1 MAKIGV
7 ALVGTGFGQ
16 QVHLPAL
23 QAHHRTEV
31 VAVYHRDRTKAQAIA
46 DTHGI
51 PQIATTIEA
60 IVALPEVQAVSLS
73 TPPFLHYEMARTA
86 LLAGKP
92 VLLEKPV
99 TLTAAEAKHLYE
111 LAQPQSLPVTVDFEF
126 RFVPAWQRLAEL
138 VQQGYVGQLRYV
150 KIDWLGASRANP
162 ARPWNWYA
170 RQEQGG
176 GTLGSIGSHSFDYIA
191 WLFGPVRRLWA
202 SLNTT
207 ISARPDPNTGDLKP
221 VTSDDVCN
229 ITLELQDGT
238 PVQVCLSA
246 VTMQGRGHFIEIY
259 GDQGTLVLGNP
270 SQTDYINGFTLR
282 GCQNGQALVEL
293 EIPERLQFPRIFPDG
308 RIAPVVRVVDQWVT
322 AIDQGQSLSPS
333 LREGVYSQLL
343 LDACHQ
349 SNASGTWVEIP
360 DLAAFLG
367 EF

>member
-31 VAVYHRDRTKAQAIA
+31 VAVYHRDRTQAQAIA

-51 PQIATTIEA
+51 SQIATTIEA

-73 TPPFLHYEMARTA
+73 TPPFLHYEMAQTA
-86 LLAGKP
+86 LRAGKP

-99 TLTAAEAKHLYE
+99 TLIAAEAKHLYA
-111 LAQPQSLPVTVDFEF
+111 LAQAQSLPVTVDFEF

-138 VQQGYVGQLRYV
+138 LQEDYVGQLRYV

-170 RQEQGG
+170 RQDQGG

-191 WLFGPVRRLWA
+191 WLLGPVRRLWA
-202 SLNTT
+202 SLSTT
-207 ISARPDPNTGDLKP
+207 IPARPDPNTGELKP

-259 GDQGTLVLGNP
+259 GDQGTLVLGNR
-270 SQTDYINGFTLR
+270 SQTDYINGFTLQ
-282 GCQNGQALVEL
+282 GSQNGQALVEL
-293 EIPERLQFPRIFPDG
+293 EIPQRLQFPRLFPDG
-308 RIAPVVRVVDQWVT
+308 RIAPVVRVVDQWVS
-322 AIDQGQSLSPS
+322 AIDQGQNLVPS

-349 SNASGTWVEIP
+349 SHASGTWVEIP
-360 DLAAFLG
+360 DLATFLG
-367 EF
+367 ES